1 MRRAKP
7 EPRVV
12 SRVRQTL
19 QRLGY
24 NELVDFDYEVAVPYG
39 RQRLWADMVLFESGI
54 PIVLVEAEG
63 TESAL
68 QAGFEEARL
77 KAIGLNPE
85 DPVPLIWVAAGRR
98 DQCYCVT
105 IPDKRAGVR
114 YEPMGER
121 PETLLRPERLTKL
134 IGDYLQRQNA
144 ELALEVRYRQ
154 EFHANFQKLRGNDH
168 KRCQDII
175 AAIKGIMPR
184 TAKPIRQLLK
194 TLQVGRPDFDI
205 ARAFR
210 WLMRRYFRPLAFG
223 RGDPVRRYGRFFTPS
238 EVIRPMVEAID
249 PKPHESVLDFACGS
263 GGFLLHAAEH
273 LSNCHKASPSKIAA
287 QLVGYD
293 WDETCV
299 GIAQTVLSLALAV
312 PAGRLNIRQ
321 GDGLQL
327 PQQEWGEESFDV
339 VLSNPPAGDLPEDF
353 SDASDDDR
361 ILQSLPKLYEVAF
374 LVQAVRMAKEGGRIV
389 IIVPHGILANEQL
402 KPLRKWLLERV
413 KVCAIVTLPRGLFP
427 FTPSK
432 MSVVVM
438 QKVKQGK
445 SSYCVRMMETERQN
459 FERQLGK
466 ALQVRNLRNCQR

>member
-1 MRRAKP
+1 MISLRRAKP
-7 EPRVV
+7 EPRVI

-24 NELVDFDYEVAVPYG
+24 TELTDFDYEVAVPYG
-39 RQRLWADMVLFESGI
+39 RQKLWADLVLFEIGI

-77 KAIGLNPE
+77 KAIGLKPE
-85 DPVPLIWVAAGRR
+85 DPVPLIWVAAGKKDR
-98 DQCYCVT
+98 CYFAVA
-105 IPDKRAGVR
+105 PDKRVGVR
-114 YEPMGER
+114 YEPMSER
-121 PETLLRPERLTKL
+121 PETLLRPERLTEL
-134 IGDYLQRQNA
+134 IGDYLKRQNA

-154 EFHANFQKLRGNDH
+154 EFHANFQRLSGNDH
-168 KRCQDII
+168 RRCQDII

-194 TLQVGRPDFDI
+194 TLQVGRPDFLL

-210 WLMRRYFRPLAFG
+210 WLMRRYFRPLASG
-223 RGDPVRRYGRFFTPS
+223 RNEPVRRYGRFFTPL

-263 GGFLLHAAEH
+263 GGFLLHTAEH
-273 LSNCHKASPSKIAA
+273 LLKHHETSPSEIAA
-287 QLVGYD
+287 KLFGYD

-327 PQQEWGEESFDV
+327 PQQEWGEGSFDV
-339 VLSNPPAGDLPEDF
+339 VLSNPPAGDLPEEF
-353 SDASDDDR
+353 SDALDEDKL
-361 ILQSLPKLYEVAF
+361 LQGLPKLYEAAF
-374 LVQAVRMAKEGGRIV
+374 LVQAVRMAKEGGRIG

-413 KVCAIVTLPRGLFP
+413 KVCAIVTLPRGFFP
-427 FTPSK
+427 FHAQQDVGSRHA
-432 MSVVVM
+432 
-438 QKVKQGK
+438 KVQ
-445 SSYCVRMMETERQN
+445 TE
-459 FERQLGK
+459 K
-466 ALQVRNLRNCQR
+466 AV